1 MIETLKECGK
11 AINVKFDVLNESF
24 LMYIK
29 KNGCK
34 VLHLT
39 PFMVKLKNEDFL
51 IIEKD
56 SSFLSYSLT
65 TKQLKKMLKDKDGS
79 KKISEISLVIL
90 ELTNCSEFA

>member
-1 MIETLKECGK
+1 MIETLKESNK

-24 LMYIK
+24 LMDIK

-65 TKQLKKMLKDKDGS
+65 PKQLKKMLKDKDGS